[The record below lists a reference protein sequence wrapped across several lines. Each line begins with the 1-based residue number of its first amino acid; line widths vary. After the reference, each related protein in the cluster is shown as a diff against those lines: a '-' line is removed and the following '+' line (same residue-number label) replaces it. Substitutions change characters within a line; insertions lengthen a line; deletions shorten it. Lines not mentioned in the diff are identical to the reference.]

1 LISFL
6 KPMALLKS
14 PPMWTR
20 SPTLTPTLKEDIQQM
35 ADALGNLPCGVSLD
49 SIDYGRP
56 NFEVRRRA
64 TEPQPFRVRLRESLF
79 GSSEAFFTLVGWRF
93 LRRSMMGIWQAL
105 ATYTGIS
112 VVFMAVMTC
121 LSDETRCEVDK
132 ALHGFV
138 LLFDFSRIFLVF
150 TLTAVVGTMYSR
162 WWEMRRLAGTV
173 MGSIQ
178 DTSIIVATYIH
189 GEETAELQCD
199 LVRYL
204 NLALILLYIQARE
217 KHGKAPLFSL
227 GQLQELGFVTAE
239 EESVLRTHEGVSS
252 LHSVACMWFLQLW
265 LEAVRDGHVPVEVAA
280 ATHQSVQQNIT
291 NLRGAGA
298 AIFTFQN
305 TPPPIGYF
313 RVLYMLLNLS
323 LLIAPFGV
331 YAALE
336 SKDVRQWHR
345 WMVVPVVFV
354 IAFFLLSFIRMCYE
368 MFDPF
373 SDGAG
378 SHFPLKHYLESTL
391 RSTFALLE
399 MPREGRLRYYRIAGR
414 SGTVV
419 EVAPALEGAP
429 SPAQVPCASDFGS
442 PYSLPAN
449 RQSAPLEFTGA
460 FPSVNGGAAAMS
472 KETSWCRKRSKTLS
486 VLEAERRLRNQIRS
500 KRFSPVKLLSMLAK
514 DPNERRAVRDLQDG
528 QALFGSTPLG
538 SRGAAWLVN
547 VP

>member
-1 LISFL
+1 
-6 KPMALLKS
+6 MALQKS
-14 PPMWTR
+14 PAMGTR
-20 SPTLTPTLKEDIQQM
+20 SPALTPTLKEDIQQM
-35 ADALGNLPCGVSLD
+35 ADALGFGAAQELV
-49 SIDYGRP
+49 P

-132 ALHGFV
+132 ALHGFA

-280 ATHQSVQQNIT
+280 AIHQSVQQNIT
-291 NLRGAGA
+291 SLRGAGA

-419 EVAPALEGAP
+419 EVARALEDAT
-429 SPAQVPCASDFGS
+429 SPAQAPCASDFGS

-460 FPSVNGGAAAMS
+460 STMS
-472 KETSWCRKRSKTLS
+472 KESPWCRKRSKTLS